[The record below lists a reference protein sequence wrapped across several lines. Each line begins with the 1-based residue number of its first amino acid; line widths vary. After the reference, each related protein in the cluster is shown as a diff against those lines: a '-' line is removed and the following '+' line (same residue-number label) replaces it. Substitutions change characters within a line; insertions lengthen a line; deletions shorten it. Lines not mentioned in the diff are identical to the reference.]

1 MTRFFNSSPQ
11 RVENG
16 VVGKKR
22 YLYNLVSVAIR
33 ICMVYGSLRYHQ
45 ADYPSTTIFQIH
57 HRSASN
63 TMLSVRSFI
72 YTIWSRSRVVFVWYR
87 VLSGIITQVTHQRRY
102 FSIHHRSASKT
113 MLSVRSFIHT
123 IWSRSRFVFVWYRVP
138 AGIIKQVTRQ

>member
-16 VVGKKR
+16 AVGTKR

-45 ADYPSTTIFQIH
+45 AGYPSTTIVPTH
-57 HRSASN
+57 HRSTST

-72 YTIWSRSRVVFVWYR
+72 YTIWSRARVVFVWYR
-87 VLSGIITQVTHQRRY
+87 VLASIIKQVTHQRRC

-113 MLSVRSFIHT
+113 MLSVRSFIRT
-123 IWSRSRFVFVWYRVP
+123 IGSRSRFVFVWYRVP
-138 AGIIKQVTRQ
+138 TGITK